1 VIDAGLKRVLLA
13 GIQVCLPKVPDDRL
27 QEVYDYIAALVV
39 DRSTKMK
46 IQ

>member
-1 VIDAGLKRVLLA
+1 MDAEVRRALLA

-27 QEVYDYIAALVV
+27 QEVYDYIAALVL